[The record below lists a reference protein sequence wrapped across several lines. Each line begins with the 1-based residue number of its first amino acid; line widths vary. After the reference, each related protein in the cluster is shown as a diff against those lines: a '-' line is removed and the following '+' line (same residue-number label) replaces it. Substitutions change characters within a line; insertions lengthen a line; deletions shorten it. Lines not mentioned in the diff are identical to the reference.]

1 MNEKIKRVGKSSSK
15 SDKVTDY
22 LKLRLCGSEIVKRGN
37 LEENQVLSRYHHIYF
52 VFAEGDAEK
61 KDITIKFFRDLPL
74 IAEEIYISDEV
85 IREISRA
92 SEPRRSQLEGLLRE
106 SSPLLLEIDLESEKM
121 ADRYTEE
128 GIIPERYI
136 SDALHIA
143 VAVINGI
150 DAIVSWNFE
159 HIVKLKT
166 RVMVNGINRLL
177 GYHEIEICS
186 PEEVVEL

>member
-1 MNEKIKRVGKSSSK
+1 MKKIRY
-15 SDKVTDY
+15 Y
-22 LKLRLCGSEIVKRGN
+22 LDTTIFN
-37 LEENQVLSRYHHIYF
+37 F

-61 KDITIKFFRDLPL
+61 KGITVKLFKDLPL
-74 IAEEIYISDEV
+74 IAEGIYISNEV
-85 IREISRA
+85 VREISRA
-92 SEPRRSQLEGLLRE
+92 DEPRRSQLERLIRE
-106 SSPLLLEIDLESEKM
+106 ANPLLLEVDIEAEELAE
-121 ADRYTEE
+121 RYIKE
-128 GIIPERYI
+128 GIIPARYR

-150 DAIVSWNFE
+150 EAIISWNYE

-166 RVMVNGINRLL
+166 RIMVNGVNRLL

>member
-1 MNEKIKRVGKSSSK
+1 MKKIKY
-15 SDKVTDY
+15 Y
-22 LKLRLCGSEIVKRGN
+22 LDTTIFN
-37 LEENQVLSRYHHIYF
+37 F

-61 KDITIKFFRDLPL
+61 RDITVKLFKDLP
-74 IAEEIYISDEV
+74 ITAEGIYISDEV

-92 SEPRRSQLEGLLRE
+92 DEPRKSQLEGLIRE
-106 SSPLLLEIDLESEKM
+106 TNPFLLEINIEAEELAE
-121 ADRYTEE
+121 RYVKE
-128 GIIPERYI
+128 GIIPPRYR

-143 VAVINGI
+143 MAVINGI
-150 DAIVSWNFE
+150 EAIISWNFQ

-166 RVMVNGINRLL
+166 RIMVNGINRLL

>member
-1 MNEKIKRVGKSSSK
+1 MKKIKC
-15 SDKVTDY
+15 Y
-22 LKLRLCGSEIVKRGN
+22 LDTTIFN
-37 LEENQVLSRYHHIYF
+37 F
-52 VFAEGDAEK
+52 VFAEGETEK
-61 KDITIKFFRDLPL
+61 KDITIKLFRDLPL
-74 IAEEIYISDEV
+74 IAEGMYISDEV

-121 ADRYTEE
+121 ADRYIEE
-128 GIIPERYI
+128 GIIPERYR